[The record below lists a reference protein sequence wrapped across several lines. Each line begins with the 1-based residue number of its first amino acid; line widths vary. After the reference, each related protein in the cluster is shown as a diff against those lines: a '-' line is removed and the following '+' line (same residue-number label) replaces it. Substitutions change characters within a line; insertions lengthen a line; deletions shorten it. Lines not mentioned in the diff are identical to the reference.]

1 MINVIIVDSASGEWW
16 QFTEPKEVVVVH
28 DIRGIIPSLRNVEHR
43 VNNEQLYA
51 AGFISYEASPAFD
64 KALRV
69 RPHDYAFPLMWFGL
83 FEKPAAIRLREA
95 GLCPRLEWKP
105 TISRQ
110 SYDDAIARIKNHI
123 AAGDTYQVNFSFRM
137 TGSCDTEPYDF
148 FLQLTRAQPSRNAA
162 FIETDDFAICSA
174 SPELFF
180 SLNGENILARPMKGT
195 APRCPTLKHDTS
207 QAEFLRSSEK
217 NRAENVMIVDMMRN
231 DIGRIAEVGTVEVP
245 SLFEVEKYPT
255 VWQMTSA
262 VAAKTSASILEILE
276 ALFPCASV
284 TGAPKA
290 STMGIIAELEST
302 PRKIYTGAIG
312 FIAPDR
318 KAQFNVAIRTVL
330 IDKRSKVAE
339 YGVGG
344 GVVWDSTPEGEYD
357 ECLTKARILT
367 EVRPQFNVFETL
379 LYTNEDGF
387 FLLDEHL
394 TRLRNSCEYFG
405 FAFDKNVVLKIL
417 HKAEQQFSH
426 GSFRVKVELHPNGL
440 PALETKP
447 IDAAVLSIPVR
458 VRLASAPVDSNNL
471 FLYHKTTHRT
481 MYDDALASVS
491 NCDDVILW
499 NERGEITESTIA
511 NVVVEIDGDLFT
523 PPVECGLLAGTYRAK
538 LLYEGKIKERIIAK
552 DEFMNAKR
560 AFLINSIRQWRELR
574 IVR

>member
-1 MINVIIVDSASGEWW
+1 MINIIIFDSASGEWLR
-16 QFTEPKEVVVVH
+16 FTEPKAIIVVSDIHDVVA
-28 DIRGIIPSLRNVEHR
+28 SLQNIERHVDE
-43 VNNEQLYA
+43 EQLYA

-64 KALRV
+64 PALSV
-69 RPHDYAFPLMWFGL
+69 RSRDASFPLMWFGL
-83 FEKPAAIRLREA
+83 FERPSVIRLQEA
-95 GLCPRLEWKP
+95 SPCPQLEWKP

-137 TGSCDTEPYDF
+137 TASCDTNPYDL
-148 FLQLTRAQPSRNAA
+148 FLHLTRAQPSGNAA
-162 FIETDDFAICSA
+162 FIETADFAICSA

-180 SLNGENILARPMKGT
+180 SLDGENILARPMKGT
-195 APRCPTLKHDTS
+195 ATRGLNLKRDAA
-207 QAEFLRSSEK
+207 QAEFLRTSEK

-231 DIGRIAEVGTVEVP
+231 DIGRIAKVGTVEVP
-245 SLFEVEKYPT
+245 SLFDVEKYPT

-262 VAAKTSASILEILE
+262 VAAKTSASILEIMK

-312 FIAPDR
+312 FIEPGR

-330 IDKRSKVAE
+330 IDKRSRTAE

-367 EVRPQFNVFETL
+367 EVRPQFNLFETL
-379 LYTNEDGF
+379 LYTKADGF

-394 TRLRNSCEYFG
+394 ARLGDSCEYFG
-405 FAFDKNVVLKIL
+405 FEFDKNVVLKVL

-426 GSFRVKVELHPNGL
+426 GSFSVKVELHPNGL
-440 PALETKP
+440 PALEAKP
-447 IDAAVLSIPVR
+447 IDAATLSIPVR
-458 VRLASAPVDSNNL
+458 ARLAPSPVDSNNL

-491 NCDDVILW
+491 DCDDVILW

-511 NVVVEIDGDLFT
+511 NVVVEIDGELFT
-523 PPVECGLLAGTYRAK
+523 PPVECGLLAGTFRAK
-538 LLYEGKIKERIIAK
+538 LLSEGKIKERIIAK
-552 DEFMNAKR
+552 EELVNAEQ
-560 AFLINSIRQWRELR
+560 AFLINSVRKWRKLT
-574 IVR
+574 IVE